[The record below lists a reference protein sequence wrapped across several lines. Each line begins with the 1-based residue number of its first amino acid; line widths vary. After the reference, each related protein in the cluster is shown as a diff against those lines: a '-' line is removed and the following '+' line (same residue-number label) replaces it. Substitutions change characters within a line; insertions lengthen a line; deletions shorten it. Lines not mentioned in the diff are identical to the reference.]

1 MRDKMRPIFKMA
13 TCYMHGSRAW
23 HGTGYVF
30 FELCNVVQL
39 VLVVQRRHI
48 GSCTFLTGA
57 WFGICIGPLAYM
69 VVLGGFG
76 VFMGVVVTRHGV
88 VIDRKWLVD
97 IQACNI

>member
-1 MRDKMRPIFKMA
+1 MGRGMSFLVMQCSEA
-13 TCYMHGSRAW
+13 SSCSA
-23 HGTGYVF
+23 
-30 FELCNVVQL
+30 VVPASSAVHHIQGL
-39 VLVVQRRHI
+39 V
-48 GSCTFLTGA
+48 
-57 WFGICIGPLAYM
+57 FGICIGPLAYM

>member
-1 MRDKMRPIFKMA
+1 MQCSEASSCSVAEAYR
-13 TCYMHGSRAW
+13 
-23 HGTGYVF
+23 
-30 FELCNVVQL
+30 
-39 VLVVQRRHI
+39 
-48 GSCTFLTGA
+48 SCTCLTGA

-76 VFMGVVVTRHGV
+76 VFMGVVVARLGV

>member
-1 MRDKMRPIFKMA
+1 MGRGMSFLVMQCRAA
-13 TCYMHGSRAW
+13 TSCSVAEAYR
-23 HGTGYVF
+23 
-30 FELCNVVQL
+30 
-39 VLVVQRRHI
+39 
-48 GSCTFLTGA
+48 SCTCLTGA
-57 WFGICIGPLAYM
+57 WFDIGHLAYM

>member
-1 MRDKMRPIFKMA
+1 MK
-13 TCYMHGSRAW
+13 
-23 HGTGYVF
+23 
-30 FELCNVVQL
+30 L

-48 GSCTFLTGA
+48 AQLYMPFMGLR
-57 WFGICIGPLAYM
+57 FGICIGIGTLAYM

-76 VFMGVVVTRHGV
+76 VFMGIVVARHGV

>member
-1 MRDKMRPIFKMA
+1 MA
-13 TCYMHGSRAW
+13 WDGVCL
-23 HGTGYVF
+23 

-48 GSCTFLTGA
+48 GSCTFLTGS
-57 WFGICIGPLAYM
+57 WFDIGPLAYM

-76 VFMGVVVTRHGV
+76 VFMGIVVARLGV
-88 VIDRKWLVD
+88 AIDRKWLVD